1 MTTASP
7 LEALLDRIR
16 GIAGDATAERLLP
29 DLNQFF
35 EQFQLVPKS
44 TFDNHL
50 TALRDLN
57 AQVQLLEER
66 LAELE
71 AR

>member
-1 MTTASP
+1 MTTTNP
-7 LEALLDRIR
+7 MDALLDRIR

-29 DLNQFF
+29 DLSQFF

-44 TFDNHL
+44 SFDNHL

-71 AR
+71 AD